1 MTRTFTQFSIL
12 LLTSIALLALGCGDT
27 TTTDTPSPALAE
39 HDDPNPAEKD
49 SHGHDVGPNGGL
61 LAILG
66 SHEFH
71 VEVLADEDTGK
82 VRALLTDPEFKPVK
96 TTAKSLSINMVLGGK
111 PSQFTL
117 DYTDDTSPVEFQ
129 ATDKALAEAIH
140 DGWEGEARVVIE
152 IAGSPRT
159 GALAAPKGGHE
170 GEHGHEQ
177 GEPEGEHEE
186 EREGHDGDDDGHDHP

>member
-1 MTRTFTQFSIL
+1 MTRTVTLFSVL
-12 LLTSIALLALGCGDT
+12 LLTSAVLLALGCSDT
-27 TTTDTPSPALAE
+27 QTTDMPSPARAE
-39 HDDPNPAEKD
+39 HDDHDQAEKD
-49 SHGHDVGPNGGL
+49 GHGHDVGPNGGL

-71 VEVLADEDTGK
+71 VEVLADEDTGN
-82 VRALLTDPEFKPVK
+82 VRALLTDSEFKPVE
-96 TTAKSLSINMVLGGK
+96 TAAKSLSINMVLGGK

-117 DYTDDTSPVEFQ
+117 DYTDNTSPVEFQ

-152 IAGSPRT
+152 ISGSPRT

-170 GEHGHEQ
+170 GEHAHEQ
-177 GEPEGEHEE
+177 EGEPEGHA
-186 EREGHDGDDDGHDHP
+186 DHNH